1 METIASEKAPGEDVA
16 QSEPAATIA
25 SEKAPGEDVAR
36 SEPAATIASEKV
48 PAEDVAQSEPA
59 ATIASEKV
67 PAEDV
72 TPTRPPEKVK
82 STQEYPAVV
91 RRILDI
97 ELPLTV
103 SFGSTCLPLK
113 DILTLTSGSVLALD
127 QAPDEPAVLKV
138 NEKMFARG
146 KIVSIDGYYGI
157 QITEIDTPA
166 ARIAS
171 LGDSQ

>member
-1 METIASEKAPGEDVA
+1 MTEPEMPQDQDETASTAPPAEAPDEDVT
-16 QSEPAATIA
+16 QSA
-25 SEKAPGEDVAR
+25 
-36 SEPAATIASEKV
+36 PAATIASEKV
-48 PAEDVAQSEPA
+48 PAE
-59 ATIASEKV
+59 T
-67 PAEDV
+67 V

-82 STQEYPAVV
+82 STHEYPPVV

>member
-1 METIASEKAPGEDVA
+1 MT
-16 QSEPAATIA
+16 EPEMPQDQDEVVSATPPPDA
-25 SEKAPGEDVAR
+25 LG
-36 SEPAATIASEKV
+36 
-48 PAEDVAQSEPA
+48 
-59 ATIASEKV
+59 
-67 PAEDV
+67 EDV
-72 TPTRPPEKVK
+72 TPNEPSETVASAEALDENVTPSKLTERVE
-82 STQEYPAVV
+82 STHEYPPVV

-113 DILTLTSGSVLALD
+113 DILTLASGSVLALD
-127 QAPDEPAVLKV
+127 QAPDELAVLKV

-157 QITEIDTPA
+157 QIVEIDTPA

>member
-1 METIASEKAPGEDVA
+1 MTEPEMPQDQDKAVSTPPPEETLDENVTP
-16 QSEPAATIA
+16 SEPPETVA
-25 SEKAPGEDVAR
+25 SAEAVDENVTP
-36 SEPAATIASEKV
+36 SEPPETVAS
-48 PAEDVAQSEPA
+48 AEAVDEN
-59 ATIASEKV
+59 
-67 PAEDV
+67 V
-72 TPTRPPEKVK
+72 TPSKLPETVK
-82 STQEYPAVV
+82 ATHEYPSVV

-127 QAPDEPAVLKV
+127 QAPDELAVLKV

-146 KIVSIDGYYGI
+146 KIVAIDGYYGI

-166 ARIAS
+166 AQIAS